1 MDRYSEL
8 DYMLIEIWHG
18 VQDTTL
24 MHLVIWPDAA
34 IFQRSVANSAAQNF
48 SISSRKGIS
57 IG

>member
-34 IFQRSVANSAAQNF
+34 IFQRSFCSAEF
-48 SISSRKGIS
+48 KHFI
-57 IG
+57 